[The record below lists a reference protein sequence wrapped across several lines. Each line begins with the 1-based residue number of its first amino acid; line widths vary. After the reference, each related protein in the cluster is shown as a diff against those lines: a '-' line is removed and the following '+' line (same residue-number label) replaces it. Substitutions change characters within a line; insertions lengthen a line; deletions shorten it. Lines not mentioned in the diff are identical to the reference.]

1 MSSVNKLVELVE
13 LGELSLQMVECWMDG
28 TSELGF
34 EESWGRPEWEES
46 LLEAQCIDAFNC
58 SAPGLP
64 PLSGPLCLWDVL
76 QGARPCF
83 G

>member
-1 MSSVNKLVELVE
+1 MEGLNWDSRKA
-13 LGELSLQMVECWMDG
+13 
-28 TSELGF
+28 
-34 EESWGRPEWEES
+34 GRDQSGKNLCRRPMYS
-46 LLEAQCIDAFNC
+46 IDAFNC
-58 SAPGLP
+58 SAPGPP